1 MKYKHLKQALLFKV
15 GSLINI
21 TDMEEE
27 MKKCP
32 YCGEEIR
39 AEAKK
44 CRYCGEWLEQESHQ
58 NPAQTETHEE
68 PHVAS
73 SASQPVSEVK
83 ENSTPLT
90 KLGMVK
96 LYKETLGVDLK
107 TAKDFVDTHGMT
119 ESQRAIDAARAGEKY
134 VAQSKQSDVV
144 ETSEPDAVSSEV
156 KERTEKYVGI
166 CALMFILVCFGEA
179 MTIASEMGWEKGD
192 LLDTH
197 HMHKWGI
204 IFAYIMNVCAYI
216 PAWVGDVAS
225 LIGMGGLL
233 IFLQRSLR
241 KLGKSMDKSIA
252 GLIVFTSIVPFLG
265 CISDLD
271 MIQSDEASALF
282 FCVFFITL
290 IGYACYNW
298 YVGAKL
304 IGVASKYFQRAGW
317 LMIVTPIV
325 MIVMLV
331 LMIVSD
337 GDTQFWLIVA
347 DSILT
352 IATAYALMKG
362 CDAEEDGQRFVIDST
377 IRREISII
385 AAMSLF
391 CVMFALFVPSHGQ
404 MRDSDEDGSEE
415 LVDSTADDSTY
426 VDDSVDD
433 TAGSDVSDENTQD
446 TGNSDYYDEAVEPL
460 GDYKGDSYAYN
471 VGPDQFDI
479 VKNGRLLVNLVS
491 AYNDFN
497 IDTER
502 DVKVKMFGNVIFIV
516 GYWIQHAKNVYSY
529 DVVKEE
535 LSTEATDC
543 MDVQFK
549 NNKIG
554 IKTYE
559 DDSWTWYD
567 INTNK

>member
-1 MKYKHLKQALLFKV
+1 
-15 GSLINI
+15 
-21 TDMEEE
+21 MEEE

-68 PHVAS
+68 PHAAS

-179 MTIASEMGWEKGD
+179 MTIAHELGYGNGD
-192 LLDTH
+192 VTDIHTSSSRR
-197 HMHKWGI
+197 
-204 IFAYIMNVCAYI
+204 YILEFVLNVCGKI
-216 PAWVGDVAS
+216 PSWTGDVAS

-241 KLGKSMDKSIA
+241 KSGKSMDKSIA

-282 FCVFFITL
+282 FCAFFITL

-404 MRDSDEDGSEE
+404 MRDSDEDGAEE

-471 VGPDQFDI
+471 IGPNQFDI
-479 VKNGRLLVNLVS
+479 VKNGRLLVNLAS

-516 GYWIQHAKNVYSY
+516 GYWIQHAKNIYSY

>member
-1 MKYKHLKQALLFKV
+1 
-15 GSLINI
+15 
-21 TDMEEE
+21 

-58 NPAQTETHEE
+58 IPTPPTETPVE
-68 PHVAS
+68 PHAAS
-73 SASQPVSEVK
+73 SAGQPVAEK
-83 ENSTPLT
+83 EENTVPLT
-90 KLGMVK
+90 KMAMVK

-282 FCVFFITL
+282 FCAFFITL

-362 CDAEEDGQRFVIDST
+362 CDAEEDGQRFVIYST

-391 CVMFALFVPSHGQ
+391 CVMFALFVPIHWQ

-471 VGPDQFDI
+471 AYDDKFDI
-479 VKNGRLLVNLVS
+479 VKNGKLLVNLKE

-497 IDTER
+497 IETDR
-502 DVKVKMFGNVIFIV
+502 DMTVKMIGKTIFII
-516 GYWIQHAKNVYSY
+516 GFWGIGEKNVYSY
-529 DVVKEE
+529 DVSKEE
-535 LSTEATDC
+535 LSTEETACVDAKI
-543 MDVQFK
+543 K
-549 NNKIG
+549 NNELG
-554 IKTYE
+554 IK
-559 DDSWTWYD
+559 SSNGWTWYD
-567 INTNK
+567 INTKK

>member
-1 MKYKHLKQALLFKV
+1 
-15 GSLINI
+15 
-21 TDMEEE
+21 MEEE

-32 YCGEEIR
+32 YCGEEIKM
-39 AEAKK
+39 EAKK

-58 NPAQTETHEE
+58 IPTPPTETPVE
-68 PHVAS
+68 PHAAS
-73 SASQPVSEVK
+73 SAGQPVAEK
-83 ENSTPLT
+83 EENTVPLT
-90 KLGMVK
+90 KMAMVK

-179 MTIASEMGWEKGD
+179 MTIAHELGYGNGD
-192 LLDTH
+192 VTDIHTSSSRR
-197 HMHKWGI
+197 
-204 IFAYIMNVCAYI
+204 YILEFVLNVCGKI
-216 PAWVGDVAS
+216 PSWTGDVAS

-282 FCVFFITL
+282 FCAFFITL

-325 MIVMLV
+325 MLVMLV

-433 TAGSDVSDENTQD
+433 TTGSDVSDENTQD

-471 VGPDQFDI
+471 IGPNQFDI

-516 GYWIQHAKNVYSY
+516 GYWIQHAKNIYSY

-559 DDSWTWYD
+559 DDSWSWYD
-567 INTNK
+567 INANN

>member
-1 MKYKHLKQALLFKV
+1 
-15 GSLINI
+15 
-21 TDMEEE
+21 MEEE

-58 NPAQTETHEE
+58 IPTPPTETPVE
-68 PHVAS
+68 PHAAS
-73 SASQPVSEVK
+73 SAGQPVAEK
-83 ENSTPLT
+83 EENTVPLT
-90 KLGMVK
+90 KMAMVK

-282 FCVFFITL
+282 FCAFFITL

-362 CDAEEDGQRFVIDST
+362 CDAEEDGQRFVIYST

-391 CVMFALFVPSHGQ
+391 CVMFALFVPSHWQ

-471 VGPDQFDI
+471 AYDDKFDI
-479 VKNGRLLVNLVS
+479 VKNGKLLVNLKE

-497 IDTER
+497 IETDR
-502 DVKVKMFGNVIFIV
+502 DMTVKMIGKTIFII
-516 GYWIQHAKNVYSY
+516 GFWGIGEKNVYSY
-529 DVVKEE
+529 DVSKEE
-535 LSTEATDC
+535 LSTEETACVDAKI
-543 MDVQFK
+543 K
-549 NNKIG
+549 NNELG
-554 IKTYE
+554 IK
-559 DDSWTWYD
+559 SSNGWTW
-567 INTNK
+567 

>member
-1 MKYKHLKQALLFKV
+1 
-15 GSLINI
+15 
-21 TDMEEE
+21 MEEE

-32 YCGEEIR
+32 YCGEEIKM
-39 AEAKK
+39 EAKK

-58 NPAQTETHEE
+58 IPTPPTETPVE
-68 PHVAS
+68 PHAAS
-73 SASQPVSEVK
+73 SAGQPVAEK
-83 ENSTPLT
+83 EENTVPLT
-90 KLGMVK
+90 KMAMVK

-282 FCVFFITL
+282 FCALFITL

-362 CDAEEDGQRFVIDST
+362 CDAEEDGQRFVIYST

-391 CVMFALFVPSHGQ
+391 CVMFALFVSSHGQ

-471 VGPDQFDI
+471 IGPNQFDI

-516 GYWIQHAKNVYSY
+516 GYWIQHAKNIYSY

-567 INTNK
+567 INANN

>member
-1 MKYKHLKQALLFKV
+1 
-15 GSLINI
+15 
-21 TDMEEE
+21 MEEK

-32 YCGEEIR
+32 YCGEEIKM
-39 AEAKK
+39 EAKK

-58 NPAQTETHEE
+58 IPTPPTETPVE
-68 PHVAS
+68 PHAAS
-73 SASQPVSEVK
+73 SAVQPLAEK
-83 ENSTPLT
+83 EENTVPLT
-90 KLGMVK
+90 KLAMVK

-265 CISDLD
+265 CVSDLD

-282 FCVFFITL
+282 FCAFFITL

-433 TAGSDVSDENTQD
+433 AAGSDVSDENTQD

-471 VGPDQFDI
+471 AYDDKFDI
-479 VKNGRLLVNLVS
+479 VKNGKLLVNLKE

-497 IDTER
+497 IETDR
-502 DVKVKMFGNVIFIV
+502 DMIVKMIGKTIFII
-516 GYWIQHAKNVYSY
+516 GFWGIGEKNVYSY
-529 DVVKEE
+529 DVSKEE
-535 LSTEATDC
+535 LSTEETACVDAKI
-543 MDVQFK
+543 K
-549 NNKIG
+549 NNELG
-554 IKTYE
+554 IKN
-559 DDSWTWYD
+559 SNGWTWYD

>member
-1 MKYKHLKQALLFKV
+1 
-15 GSLINI
+15 
-21 TDMEEE
+21 MEEE

-58 NPAQTETHEE
+58 IPTPPTETPVE
-68 PHVAS
+68 PHAAS
-73 SASQPVSEVK
+73 SAGQPVAEK
-83 ENSTPLT
+83 EENTVPLT
-90 KLGMVK
+90 KMAMVK

-216 PAWVGDVAS
+216 PAWVGNVAS

-233 IFLQRSLR
+233 IFLQRCLR
-241 KLGKSMDKSIA
+241 NLGHSMDKSIA
-252 GLIVFTSIVPFLG
+252 GLIVFTSIVAFFG
-265 CISDLD
+265 YISDLD
-271 MIQSDEASALF
+271 IIQSDEASALF
-282 FCVFFITL
+282 AIAFLITL

-304 IGVASKYFQRAGW
+304 IGVASKYFKRVGW

-325 MIVMLV
+325 IILSLV
-331 LMIVSD
+331 LAVAFSVLDSDTHFWFIVI
-337 GDTQFWLIVA
+337 G
-347 DSILT
+347 SILS

-362 CDAEEDGQRFVIDST
+362 CDAEEDGTPFVKDKVYHFQIAIISISSLLVFLTAVAKDPDFYSSQGDSDSYNTLVPDST
-377 IRREISII
+377 DVYEN
-385 AAMSLF
+385 
-391 CVMFALFVPSHGQ
+391 V
-404 MRDSDEDGSEE
+404 
-415 LVDSTADDSTY
+415 VDSVEGDMPDDNVIAD
-426 VDDSVDD
+426 
-433 TAGSDVSDENTQD
+433 A
-446 TGNSDYYDEAVEPL
+446 YDETVEPL
-460 GDYKGDSYAYN
+460 PFYDGNSYAYN
-471 VGPDQFDI
+471 ADDYKFDI
-479 VKNGRLLVNLVS
+479 IQNGSLLENLND
-491 AYNDFN
+491 YDDFN
-497 IDTER
+497 IIPSKGC
-502 DVKVKMFGNVIFIV
+502 KVKMVDNIIIIIGHGKNSLT
-516 GYWIQHAKNVYSY
+516 NVYSY
-529 DVVKEE
+529 NVESQQ

-543 MDVQFK
+543 KDATVE
-549 NNKIG
+549 NKQLG
-554 IKTYE
+554 IRT
-559 DDSWTWYD
+559 DNGWDWYD
-567 INTNK
+567 IKTSDN

>member
-1 MKYKHLKQALLFKV
+1 
-15 GSLINI
+15 
-21 TDMEEE
+21 MEEE

-179 MTIASEMGWEKGD
+179 MTIAHELGYGNGD
-192 LLDTH
+192 VTDIHTSSSRR
-197 HMHKWGI
+197 
-204 IFAYIMNVCAYI
+204 YILEFVLNVCGKI
-216 PAWVGDVAS
+216 PSWTGDVAS

-282 FCVFFITL
+282 FCAFFITL

-433 TAGSDVSDENTQD
+433 TAGGDVSDENTQD

>member
-1 MKYKHLKQALLFKV
+1 
-15 GSLINI
+15 
-21 TDMEEE
+21 MEEE

-58 NPAQTETHEE
+58 IPTPPTETPVE
-68 PHVAS
+68 PHAAS
-73 SASQPVSEVK
+73 SAGQPVAEK
-83 ENSTPLT
+83 EENTVLLT
-90 KLGMVK
+90 KMAMVK

-179 MTIASEMGWEKGD
+179 MTIASEMGREKGD

-282 FCVFFITL
+282 FCAFFITL

-362 CDAEEDGQRFVIDST
+362 CDAEEDGQRFVIYST

-391 CVMFALFVPSHGQ
+391 CVMFALFVPSHWQ

-471 VGPDQFDI
+471 AYDDKFDI
-479 VKNGRLLVNLVS
+479 VKNGKLLVNLKE

-497 IDTER
+497 IETDR
-502 DVKVKMFGNVIFIV
+502 DMTVKMIGKTIFII
-516 GYWIQHAKNVYSY
+516 GFWGIGEKNVYSY
-529 DVVKEE
+529 DVSKEE
-535 LSTEATDC
+535 LSTEETACVDAKI
-543 MDVQFK
+543 K
-549 NNKIG
+549 NNELG
-554 IKTYE
+554 IK
-559 DDSWTWYD
+559 SSNGWTWYD

>member
-1 MKYKHLKQALLFKV
+1 
-15 GSLINI
+15 
-21 TDMEEE
+21 MEEE

-73 SASQPVSEVK
+73 SASQPVPEVK

-96 LYKETLGVDLK
+96 LYKETFDVDLK

-119 ESQRAIDAARAGEKY
+119 ESQRAIDAAMAG
-134 VAQSKQSDVV
+134 AQS
-144 ETSEPDAVSSEV
+144 EPTQVAVSSEE
-156 KERTEKYVGI
+156 KERIENYGGI
-166 CALMFILVCFGEA
+166 CALLFFLVCFGEA
-179 MTIASEMGWEKGD
+179 ISIASEMGWEKGD

-282 FCVFFITL
+282 FCAFFITL

-325 MIVMLV
+325 IILSLV
-331 LMIVSD
+331 LAVAFSVLDSD
-337 GDTQFWLIVA
+337 SHFWLIVIG
-347 DSILT
+347 SILT

-362 CDAEEDGQRFVIDST
+362 CDDEEDGQRFVIDST
-377 IRREISII
+377 IRREFSII

-471 VGPDQFDI
+471 MGPNQFDI

-502 DVKVKMFGNVIFIV
+502 DVNVKMFGNVIFIV
-516 GYWIQHAKNVYSY
+516 GYWIQHAKNIYSY

-567 INTNK
+567 INANN

>member
-1 MKYKHLKQALLFKV
+1 
-15 GSLINI
+15 
-21 TDMEEE
+21 MEEE

-32 YCGEEIR
+32 YCGEKIKM
-39 AEAKK
+39 EAKK

-58 NPAQTETHEE
+58 IPTPPTETPVE
-68 PHVAS
+68 PHAAS
-73 SASQPVSEVK
+73 SAGQPVAEK
-83 ENSTPLT
+83 EENTVPLT
-90 KLGMVK
+90 KMAMVK

-282 FCVFFITL
+282 FCAFFITL

-317 LMIVTPIV
+317 LMIVTQIV

-391 CVMFALFVPSHGQ
+391 CVMLALFVPSHGQ
-404 MRDSDEDGSEE
+404 MRDSDEDDSEE

-433 TAGSDVSDENTQD
+433 TVGSDVTDENEQD
-446 TGNSDYYDEAVEPL
+446 AENSDYYDEAVEPL

-471 VGPDQFDI
+471 IGPNQFDI

-516 GYWIQHAKNVYSY
+516 GYWIQHAKNIYSY

-559 DDSWTWYD
+559 DDSWSWYD
-567 INTNK
+567 VNANN

>member
-1 MKYKHLKQALLFKV
+1 
-15 GSLINI
+15 
-21 TDMEEE
+21 

-58 NPAQTETHEE
+58 NPAQTETHGE

-73 SASQPVSEVK
+73 SASQPVSEIK

-90 KLGMVK
+90 KLEMVK

-282 FCVFFITL
+282 FCAFFITL

-471 VGPDQFDI
+471 IGPNQFDI

-516 GYWIQHAKNVYSY
+516 GYWIQHAKNIYSY

-567 INTNK
+567 INANN

>member
-1 MKYKHLKQALLFKV
+1 
-15 GSLINI
+15 
-21 TDMEEE
+21 

-32 YCGEEIR
+32 YCGEEIKM
-39 AEAKK
+39 EAKK
-44 CRYCGEWLEQESHQ
+44 CRYCGEWLEQLHQ
-58 NPAQTETHEE
+58 IPTPPTETPVE
-68 PHVAS
+68 PHAAS

-90 KLGMVK
+90 KLEMVK

-179 MTIASEMGWEKGD
+179 MTITSEMGWEKGD

-282 FCVFFITL
+282 FCAFFITL

-325 MIVMLV
+325 MIVMLL

-362 CDAEEDGQRFVIDST
+362 CDAEEDGQRFVNDST

-471 VGPDQFDI
+471 AYDDKFDI
-479 VKNGRLLVNLVS
+479 VKNGKLLVNLKE

-497 IDTER
+497 IETDR
-502 DVKVKMFGNVIFIV
+502 DMTVKMIGKTIFII
-516 GYWIQHAKNVYSY
+516 GFWGIGEKNVYSY
-529 DVVKEE
+529 DVSKEE
-535 LSTEATDC
+535 LSTEETACVDAKI
-543 MDVQFK
+543 K
-549 NNKIG
+549 NNELG
-554 IKTYE
+554 IKN
-559 DDSWTWYD
+559 SNGWTWYD

>member
-1 MKYKHLKQALLFKV
+1 
-15 GSLINI
+15 
-21 TDMEEE
+21 MEEE

-32 YCGEEIR
+32 YCGEKIKM
-39 AEAKK
+39 EAKK

-58 NPAQTETHEE
+58 IPTPPTETPVE
-68 PHVAS
+68 PHAAS
-73 SASQPVSEVK
+73 SAGQPVAEK
-83 ENSTPLT
+83 EENTVPLT
-90 KLGMVK
+90 KMAMVK

-282 FCVFFITL
+282 FCAFFITL

-317 LMIVTPIV
+317 LMIVTQIV

-352 IATAYALMKG
+352 DRK
-362 CDAEEDGQRFVIDST
+362 
-377 IRREISII
+377 
-385 AAMSLF
+385 
-391 CVMFALFVPSHGQ
+391 
-404 MRDSDEDGSEE
+404 
-415 LVDSTADDSTY
+415 
-426 VDDSVDD
+426 SV
-433 TAGSDVSDENTQD
+433 V
-446 TGNSDYYDEAVEPL
+446 
-460 GDYKGDSYAYN
+460 
-471 VGPDQFDI
+471 
-479 VKNGRLLVNLVS
+479 
-491 AYNDFN
+491 
-497 IDTER
+497 
-502 DVKVKMFGNVIFIV
+502 
-516 GYWIQHAKNVYSY
+516 
-529 DVVKEE
+529 
-535 LSTEATDC
+535 
-543 MDVQFK
+543 
-549 NNKIG
+549 
-554 IKTYE
+554 
-559 DDSWTWYD
+559 
-567 INTNK
+567 

>member
-1 MKYKHLKQALLFKV
+1 
-15 GSLINI
+15 
-21 TDMEEE
+21 MEEE

-32 YCGEEIR
+32 YCGEKIKM
-39 AEAKK
+39 EAKK

-58 NPAQTETHEE
+58 IPTPPTETPVE
-68 PHVAS
+68 PHAAS
-73 SASQPVSEVK
+73 SAGQPVAEK
-83 ENSTPLT
+83 EENTVPLT
-90 KLGMVK
+90 KMAMVK

-282 FCVFFITL
+282 FCAFFITL

-325 MIVMLV
+325 MIVILV

-391 CVMFALFVPSHGQ
+391 CVMLALFVPSHGQ

-446 TGNSDYYDEAVEPL
+446 TGNSDYYDEAVELL

-559 DDSWTWYD
+559 DDSWSWYD
-567 INTNK
+567 INANN

>member
-1 MKYKHLKQALLFKV
+1 
-15 GSLINI
+15 
-21 TDMEEE
+21 MEEE

-32 YCGEEIR
+32 YCGEEIKM
-39 AEAKK
+39 EAKK

-58 NPAQTETHEE
+58 IPTPPTETPVE
-68 PHVAS
+68 PHAAS
-73 SASQPVSEVK
+73 SAGQPVAEK
-83 ENSTPLT
+83 EENTVPLT
-90 KLGMVK
+90 KMAMVK

-241 KLGKSMDKSIA
+241 KFGKSMDKSIA

-282 FCVFFITL
+282 FCALFITL

-471 VGPDQFDI
+471 IGPNQFDI

-516 GYWIQHAKNVYSY
+516 GYWIQHAKNIYSY

-567 INTNK
+567 INANN

>member
-1 MKYKHLKQALLFKV
+1 
-15 GSLINI
+15 
-21 TDMEEE
+21 MEEE

-32 YCGEEIR
+32 YCGEKIKM
-39 AEAKK
+39 EAKK

-58 NPAQTETHEE
+58 IPTPPTETPVE
-68 PHVAS
+68 PHAAS
-73 SASQPVSEVK
+73 SAGQPVAEK
-83 ENSTPLT
+83 EENTVPLT
-90 KLGMVK
+90 KMAMVK

-233 IFLQRSLR
+233 IFLQRNLR

-282 FCVFFITL
+282 FCAFFITL

-317 LMIVTPIV
+317 LMIVTQIV

-362 CDAEEDGQRFVIDST
+362 CDVEEDGQRFVIDST

-391 CVMFALFVPSHGQ
+391 CVMLALFVPSHGQ

-433 TAGSDVSDENTQD
+433 TAGSDVTDENEQD
-446 TGNSDYYDEAVEPL
+446 AENSDYYDEAVEPL

-471 VGPDQFDI
+471 IGPNQFDI

-516 GYWIQHAKNVYSY
+516 GYWIQHAKNIYSY

-559 DDSWTWYD
+559 DDSWSWYD
-567 INTNK
+567 INANN

>member
-1 MKYKHLKQALLFKV
+1 
-15 GSLINI
+15 
-21 TDMEEE
+21 MEEE

-58 NPAQTETHEE
+58 IPTPPTETPVE
-68 PHVAS
+68 PHAAS
-73 SASQPVSEVK
+73 SAGQPVAEK
-83 ENSTPLT
+83 EENTVPLT
-90 KLGMVK
+90 KMAMVK

-107 TAKDFVDTHGMT
+107 TAEDFVDTHGMT

-282 FCVFFITL
+282 FCAFFITL

-362 CDAEEDGQRFVIDST
+362 CDAEEDGQRFVIYST

-391 CVMFALFVPSHGQ
+391 CVMFALFVPIHWQ

-471 VGPDQFDI
+471 AYDDKFDI
-479 VKNGRLLVNLVS
+479 VKNGKLLVNLKE

-497 IDTER
+497 IETDR
-502 DVKVKMFGNVIFIV
+502 DMTVKMIGKTIFII
-516 GYWIQHAKNVYSY
+516 GFWGIGEKNVYSY
-529 DVVKEE
+529 DVSKEE
-535 LSTEATDC
+535 LSTEETACVDAKI
-543 MDVQFK
+543 K
-549 NNKIG
+549 NNELG
-554 IKTYE
+554 IK
-559 DDSWTWYD
+559 SSNGWTWYD

>member
-1 MKYKHLKQALLFKV
+1 
-15 GSLINI
+15 
-21 TDMEEE
+21 MEEE

-32 YCGEEIR
+32 YCGEKIKM
-39 AEAKK
+39 EAKK

-58 NPAQTETHEE
+58 IPTPPTETPVE
-68 PHVAS
+68 PHAAS
-73 SASQPVSEVK
+73 SAGQPVAEK
-83 ENSTPLT
+83 EENTVPLT
-90 KLGMVK
+90 KMAMVK

-282 FCVFFITL
+282 FCAFFITL

-317 LMIVTPIV
+317 LMIVTQIV

-362 CDAEEDGQRFVIDST
+362 CDVEEDGQRFVIDST

-433 TAGSDVSDENTQD
+433 TAGSDVTDENEQD
-446 TGNSDYYDEAVEPL
+446 AENSDYYDEAVEPL

-502 DVKVKMFGNVIFIV
+502 DVKAKMFGNVIFIV

>member
-1 MKYKHLKQALLFKV
+1 
-15 GSLINI
+15 
-21 TDMEEE
+21 MEEE

-58 NPAQTETHEE
+58 IPTPPTETPVE
-68 PHVAS
+68 PHAAS
-73 SASQPVSEVK
+73 SAGQPVAEK
-83 ENSTPLT
+83 EENTVPLT
-90 KLGMVK
+90 KMAMVK

-282 FCVFFITL
+282 FCAFFITL

-362 CDAEEDGQRFVIDST
+362 CDAEEDGQRFVIYST

-391 CVMFALFVPSHGQ
+391 CVMFALFVPSHWQ

-471 VGPDQFDI
+471 AYDDKFDI
-479 VKNGRLLVNLVS
+479 VKNGKLLVNLKE

-497 IDTER
+497 IETDR
-502 DVKVKMFGNVIFIV
+502 DMTVKMIGKTIFII
-516 GYWIQHAKNVYSY
+516 GFWGIGEKNVYSY
-529 DVVKEE
+529 DVSKEE
-535 LSTEATDC
+535 LSTEETACVDAKI
-543 MDVQFK
+543 K
-549 NNKIG
+549 NNELG
-554 IKTYE
+554 IKSSTG
-559 DDSWTWYD
+559 WTWYD

>member
-1 MKYKHLKQALLFKV
+1 
-15 GSLINI
+15 
-21 TDMEEE
+21 MEEE

-32 YCGEEIR
+32 YCGEKIKM
-39 AEAKK
+39 EAKK

-58 NPAQTETHEE
+58 IPTPPTETPVE
-68 PHVAS
+68 PHAAS
-73 SASQPVSEVK
+73 SAGQPVAEK
-83 ENSTPLT
+83 EENTVPLT
-90 KLGMVK
+90 KMAMVK

-317 LMIVTPIV
+317 LMIVTQIV

-433 TAGSDVSDENTQD
+433 TAGGDVSDENTQD

-559 DDSWTWYD
+559 DDSWSWYD
-567 INTNK
+567 INANN

>member
-1 MKYKHLKQALLFKV
+1 
-15 GSLINI
+15 
-21 TDMEEE
+21 MEEE

-32 YCGEEIR
+32 YCGEEIKM
-39 AEAKK
+39 EAKK

-58 NPAQTETHEE
+58 IPTPPTETPVE
-68 PHVAS
+68 PHAAS
-73 SASQPVSEVK
+73 AAGQPVAEK
-83 ENSTPLT
+83 EENTVPLT
-90 KLGMVK
+90 KMAMVK

-282 FCVFFITL
+282 FCAFFITL

-325 MIVMLV
+325 MIVMFV

-479 VKNGRLLVNLVS
+479 VKNGRLLVNLAS

>member
-1 MKYKHLKQALLFKV
+1 
-15 GSLINI
+15 
-21 TDMEEE
+21 MEEE

-32 YCGEEIR
+32 YCGEEIKM
-39 AEAKK
+39 EAKK

-58 NPAQTETHEE
+58 IPTPPTETPVE
-68 PHVAS
+68 PHAAS
-73 SASQPVSEVK
+73 SAGQPVAEK
-83 ENSTPLT
+83 EENTVPLT
-90 KLGMVK
+90 KMAMVK

-119 ESQRAIDAARAGEKY
+119 ESQRAIDVARAGEKY

-179 MTIASEMGWEKGD
+179 MTIAHELGYGNGD
-192 LLDTH
+192 VTDIHTSSSRR
-197 HMHKWGI
+197 
-204 IFAYIMNVCAYI
+204 YILEFVLNVCGKI
-216 PAWVGDVAS
+216 PSWTGDVAS

-241 KLGKSMDKSIA
+241 KSGKSMDKSIA

-282 FCVFFITL
+282 FCAFFITL

-471 VGPDQFDI
+471 AYDDKFDI
-479 VKNGRLLVNLVS
+479 VKNGKLLVNLKE

-497 IDTER
+497 IETDR
-502 DVKVKMFGNVIFIV
+502 DMTVKMIGKTIFII
-516 GYWIQHAKNVYSY
+516 GFWGIGEKNVYSY
-529 DVVKEE
+529 DVSKEE
-535 LSTEATDC
+535 LSTEETACVDAKI
-543 MDVQFK
+543 K
-549 NNKIG
+549 NNELG
-554 IKTYE
+554 IKN
-559 DDSWTWYD
+559 SNGWTWYD

>member
-1 MKYKHLKQALLFKV
+1 
-15 GSLINI
+15 
-21 TDMEEE
+21 MEEE

-32 YCGEEIR
+32 YCGEEIKM
-39 AEAKK
+39 EAKK
-44 CRYCGEWLEQESHQ
+44 CRYCGEWLEQSHQ
-58 NPAQTETHEE
+58 IPTPPTETPVE
-68 PHVAS
+68 PHAAS
-73 SASQPVSEVK
+73 SAGQPVAEK
-83 ENSTPLT
+83 EENTVPLT
-90 KLGMVK
+90 KMAMVK

-179 MTIASEMGWEKGD
+179 MTIAHELGYGNGD
-192 LLDTH
+192 VTDIHTSSSRR
-197 HMHKWGI
+197 
-204 IFAYIMNVCAYI
+204 YILEFVLNVCGKI
-216 PAWVGDVAS
+216 PSWTGDVAS

-282 FCVFFITL
+282 FCAFFITL

-325 MIVMLV
+325 MIVILV

-446 TGNSDYYDEAVEPL
+446 TGNSDYYDEAVELL

>member
-1 MKYKHLKQALLFKV
+1 
-15 GSLINI
+15 
-21 TDMEEE
+21 

-32 YCGEEIR
+32 YCGEEIKM
-39 AEAKK
+39 EAKK

-58 NPAQTETHEE
+58 IPTPPTETPVE
-68 PHVAS
+68 PHAAS

-90 KLGMVK
+90 KLEMVK

-282 FCVFFITL
+282 FCAFFITL

-325 MIVMLV
+325 MIVMLL

-362 CDAEEDGQRFVIDST
+362 CDAEEDGQRFVNDST

-471 VGPDQFDI
+471 AYDDKFDI
-479 VKNGRLLVNLVS
+479 VKNGKLLVNLKE

-497 IDTER
+497 IETDR
-502 DVKVKMFGNVIFIV
+502 DMTVKMIGKTIFII
-516 GYWIQHAKNVYSY
+516 GFWGIGEKNVYSY
-529 DVVKEE
+529 DVSKEE
-535 LSTEATDC
+535 LSTEETACVDAKI
-543 MDVQFK
+543 K
-549 NNKIG
+549 NNELG
-554 IKTYE
+554 IKN
-559 DDSWTWYD
+559 SNGWTWYD

>member
-1 MKYKHLKQALLFKV
+1 
-15 GSLINI
+15 
-21 TDMEEE
+21 MEEE

-58 NPAQTETHEE
+58 IPTPPTETPVE
-68 PHVAS
+68 PHAAS
-73 SASQPVSEVK
+73 SAGQPVAEK
-83 ENSTPLT
+83 EENTVPLT
-90 KLGMVK
+90 KMAMVK

-265 CISDLD
+265 CIFDLD

-282 FCVFFITL
+282 FCAFFITL

-362 CDAEEDGQRFVIDST
+362 CDAEEDGQRFVIYST

-391 CVMFALFVPSHGQ
+391 CVMFALFVPSHWQ

-471 VGPDQFDI
+471 AYDDKFDI
-479 VKNGRLLVNLVS
+479 VKNGKLLVNLKE

-497 IDTER
+497 IETDR
-502 DVKVKMFGNVIFIV
+502 DMTVKMIGKTIFII
-516 GYWIQHAKNVYSY
+516 GFWGIGEKNVYSY
-529 DVVKEE
+529 DVSKEE
-535 LSTEATDC
+535 LSTEETACVDAKI
-543 MDVQFK
+543 K
-549 NNKIG
+549 NNELG
-554 IKTYE
+554 IK
-559 DDSWTWYD
+559 SSNGWTWYD

>member
-1 MKYKHLKQALLFKV
+1 
-15 GSLINI
+15 
-21 TDMEEE
+21 MEEE

-58 NPAQTETHEE
+58 NPAQTETPVE
-68 PHVAS
+68 PHAAS

-144 ETSEPDAVSSEV
+144 ETSEPDAVSSEE
-156 KERTEKYVGI
+156 KERIENYGGI

-252 GLIVFTSIVPFLG
+252 GLIVFTSLVAFLG

-282 FCVFFITL
+282 FCAFFITL

-404 MRDSDEDGSEE
+404 MRDSDEDGAEE

>member
-1 MKYKHLKQALLFKV
+1 
-15 GSLINI
+15 
-21 TDMEEE
+21 MEEE
-27 MKKCP
+27 TKKCP

-90 KLGMVK
+90 KLEMVK

-119 ESQRAIDAARAGEKY
+119 ESQRAIDAAKAGEKY
-134 VAQSKQSDVV
+134 IPQ
-144 ETSEPDAVSSEV
+144 SEPTQIAVSSETDAVSSE
-156 KERTEKYVGI
+156 KRERMETYGGI
-166 CALMFILVCFGEA
+166 CALLFFLVCFGEA
-179 MTIASEMGWEKGD
+179 MTFASEMGWEKGD
-192 LLDTH
+192 IFDAH
-197 HMHKWGI
+197 RMRKWGI
-204 IFAYIMNVCAYI
+204 IFAWIMNICAYI

-233 IFLQRSLR
+233 IFIQRSLR
-241 KLGKSMDKSIA
+241 KLDKSMDKSIA

-282 FCVFFITL
+282 FCAFFITL

-337 GDTQFWLIVA
+337 GDTQFWFIVA

-446 TGNSDYYDEAVEPL
+446 TGISDYYDEAVEPL

-471 VGPDQFDI
+471 AYDDKFDI
-479 VKNGRLLVNLVS
+479 VKNGKLLVNLKE

-497 IDTER
+497 IETDR
-502 DVKVKMFGNVIFIV
+502 DMTVKMIGKTIFII
-516 GYWIQHAKNVYSY
+516 GFWGIGEKNVYSY
-529 DVVKEE
+529 DVSKEE
-535 LSTEATDC
+535 LSTEETACVDAKI
-543 MDVQFK
+543 K
-549 NNKIG
+549 NNELG
-554 IKTYE
+554 IKN
-559 DDSWTWYD
+559 SNGWTWYD
-567 INTNK
+567 INTNN

>member
-1 MKYKHLKQALLFKV
+1 
-15 GSLINI
+15 
-21 TDMEEE
+21 MEEE

-90 KLGMVK
+90 KLEMVK

-119 ESQRAIDAARAGEKY
+119 ESQRAIDAAKAGEKY
-134 VAQSKQSDVV
+134 IPQ
-144 ETSEPDAVSSEV
+144 SEPTQIAVSSETDAVSSEE
-156 KERTEKYVGI
+156 KERMENYGGI
-166 CALMFILVCFGEA
+166 CALLFFLVCFGEA

-252 GLIVFTSIVPFLG
+252 GLIVFTSLVPFLG

-282 FCVFFITL
+282 FCAFFITL

-304 IGVASKYFQRAGW
+304 IGVASKYFQRSGW

-352 IATAYALMKG
+352 IGTAYALMKG

-433 TAGSDVSDENTQD
+433 TAGSDISDENTQD

-460 GDYKGDSYAYN
+460 ENYRGDSYAYN

-567 INTNK
+567 ININK

>member
-1 MKYKHLKQALLFKV
+1 
-15 GSLINI
+15 
-21 TDMEEE
+21 MEEE

-32 YCGEEIR
+32 YCGEEIKM
-39 AEAKK
+39 EAKK

-58 NPAQTETHEE
+58 IPTPPTETPVE
-68 PHVAS
+68 PHAAS
-73 SASQPVSEVK
+73 SAGQPVAEK
-83 ENSTPLT
+83 EENTVPLT
-90 KLGMVK
+90 KMAMVK

-282 FCVFFITL
+282 FCAFFITL

-317 LMIVTPIV
+317 LMIVTQIV

-433 TAGSDVSDENTQD
+433 TAGSDVTDENEQD
-446 TGNSDYYDEAVEPL
+446 AENSDYYDEAVEPL

-471 VGPDQFDI
+471 AYDDKFDI
-479 VKNGRLLVNLVS
+479 VKNGKLLVNLKE

-497 IDTER
+497 IETDR
-502 DVKVKMFGNVIFIV
+502 DMTVKMIGKTIFII
-516 GYWIQHAKNVYSY
+516 GFWGIGEKNVYSY
-529 DVVKEE
+529 DVSKEE
-535 LSTEATDC
+535 LSTEETACYDAKI
-543 MDVQFK
+543 K
-549 NNKIG
+549 NNELG
-554 IKTYE
+554 IKNS
-559 DDSWTWYD
+559 DGWTWYD

>member
-1 MKYKHLKQALLFKV
+1 
-15 GSLINI
+15 
-21 TDMEEE
+21 

-179 MTIASEMGWEKGD
+179 MTIAHELGYGNGD
-192 LLDTH
+192 VTDIHTSSSRR
-197 HMHKWGI
+197 
-204 IFAYIMNVCAYI
+204 YILEFVLNVCGKI
-216 PAWVGDVAS
+216 PSWTGDVAS

-282 FCVFFITL
+282 FCAFFITL

-325 MIVMLV
+325 ILV

-446 TGNSDYYDEAVEPL
+446 TGNSDYYDEAVELL

>member
-1 MKYKHLKQALLFKV
+1 
-15 GSLINI
+15 
-21 TDMEEE
+21 MEEE

-32 YCGEEIR
+32 YCGEEIKM
-39 AEAKK
+39 EAKK

-282 FCVFFITL
+282 FCAFFITL

-502 DVKVKMFGNVIFIV
+502 DVNVKMFGNVIFIV
-516 GYWIQHAKNVYSY
+516 GYWIQHAKNIYSY

-559 DDSWTWYD
+559 DESWTWYD

>member
-1 MKYKHLKQALLFKV
+1 
-15 GSLINI
+15 
-21 TDMEEE
+21 MEEE

-90 KLGMVK
+90 KLEMVR
-96 LYKETLGVDLK
+96 LYKETLNVDLK

-134 VAQSKQSDVV
+134 IPQSKQPDVV
-144 ETSEPDAVSSEV
+144 ETSQPEVVSSEV

-166 CALMFILVCFGEA
+166 CALMFFLVCFGEA
-179 MTIASEMGWEKGD
+179 MTIANEMGWEKGN

-197 HMHKWGI
+197 HMSRWGI

-241 KLGKSMDKSIA
+241 KSGKSMDKSIA

-282 FCVFFITL
+282 FCAFFITL

-479 VKNGRLLVNLVS
+479 VKNGRLLVNLAS

>member
-1 MKYKHLKQALLFKV
+1 
-15 GSLINI
+15 
-21 TDMEEE
+21 MEEK

-58 NPAQTETHEE
+58 IPTPPTETPVE
-68 PHVAS
+68 PHAAS
-73 SASQPVSEVK
+73 SAGQPVAEK
-83 ENSTPLT
+83 EENTVPLT
-90 KLGMVK
+90 KMAMVK

-107 TAKDFVDTHGMT
+107 TAKDFVDTHGMI

-233 IFLQRSLR
+233 IFLQRCLR
-241 KLGKSMDKSIA
+241 NLGHSMDKSIA
-252 GLIVFTSIVPFLG
+252 GLIVFTSIVAFFG
-265 CISDLD
+265 YISDLD
-271 MIQSDEASALF
+271 IIQSDEASALF
-282 FCVFFITL
+282 AIAFLITL

-304 IGVASKYFQRAGW
+304 IGVASKYFKRVGW

-325 MIVMLV
+325 IILSLV
-331 LMIVSD
+331 LAVAFSVLDSDTHFWFIVI
-337 GDTQFWLIVA
+337 G
-347 DSILT
+347 SILS

-362 CDAEEDGQRFVIDST
+362 CDAEEDGTPFVKDKVYHFQIAIISISSLLVFLTAVAKDPDFYSSQGDSDSYNTLVPDST
-377 IRREISII
+377 DVYEN
-385 AAMSLF
+385 
-391 CVMFALFVPSHGQ
+391 V
-404 MRDSDEDGSEE
+404 
-415 LVDSTADDSTY
+415 VDSVEGDMPDDNVIAD
-426 VDDSVDD
+426 
-433 TAGSDVSDENTQD
+433 A
-446 TGNSDYYDEAVEPL
+446 YDETVEPL
-460 GDYKGDSYAYN
+460 PFYDGNSYAYN
-471 VGPDQFDI
+471 ADDYKFDI
-479 VKNGRLLVNLVS
+479 IQNGSLLENLND
-491 AYNDFN
+491 YDDFN
-497 IDTER
+497 IIPSKGC
-502 DVKVKMFGNVIFIV
+502 KVKMVDNIIIIIGHGKNSLT
-516 GYWIQHAKNVYSY
+516 NVYSY
-529 DVVKEE
+529 NVESQQ

-543 MDVQFK
+543 KDATVE
-549 NNKIG
+549 NKQLG
-554 IKTYE
+554 IRT
-559 DDSWTWYD
+559 DNGWDWYD
-567 INTNK
+567 IKTSDN

>member
-1 MKYKHLKQALLFKV
+1 
-15 GSLINI
+15 
-21 TDMEEE
+21 MEEE

-32 YCGEEIR
+32 YCGEEIKM
-39 AEAKK
+39 EAKK
-44 CRYCGEWLEQESHQ
+44 CRYCGEWLEQESHKI
-58 NPAQTETHEE
+58 PTPPTETPVE
-68 PHVAS
+68 PHAAS
-73 SASQPVSEVK
+73 AAGQPVAEK
-83 ENSTPLT
+83 EENTVPLT
-90 KLGMVK
+90 KMAMVK

-179 MTIASEMGWEKGD
+179 MTIAHELGYGNGD
-192 LLDTH
+192 VTDIHTSSSRR
-197 HMHKWGI
+197 
-204 IFAYIMNVCAYI
+204 YILEFVLNVCGKI
-216 PAWVGDVAS
+216 PSWTGDVAS

-241 KLGKSMDKSIA
+241 KSGKSMDKSIV

-282 FCVFFITL
+282 FCAFFITL

-479 VKNGRLLVNLVS
+479 VKNGRLLVNLAS

>member
-1 MKYKHLKQALLFKV
+1 
-15 GSLINI
+15 
-21 TDMEEE
+21 MEEE

-58 NPAQTETHEE
+58 IPTPPTETPVE
-68 PHVAS
+68 PHAAS
-73 SASQPVSEVK
+73 SAGQPVAEK
-83 ENSTPLT
+83 EENTVPLT
-90 KLGMVK
+90 KMAMVK

-282 FCVFFITL
+282 FCAFFITL

-362 CDAEEDGQRFVIDST
+362 CDAEEDGQRFVIYST

-391 CVMFALFVPSHGQ
+391 CVMFALFVPIHWQ

-433 TAGSDVSDENTQD
+433 TAGSDVPDENTQD

-471 VGPDQFDI
+471 AYDDKFDI
-479 VKNGRLLVNLVS
+479 VKNGKLLVNLKE

-497 IDTER
+497 IETDR
-502 DVKVKMFGNVIFIV
+502 DMTVKMIGKTIFII
-516 GYWIQHAKNVYSY
+516 GFWGIGEKNVYSY
-529 DVVKEE
+529 DVSKEE
-535 LSTEATDC
+535 LSTEETACVDAKI
-543 MDVQFK
+543 K
-549 NNKIG
+549 NNELG
-554 IKTYE
+554 IK
-559 DDSWTWYD
+559 SSNGWTWYD